1 MSAFCERIKP
11 DPAEPDKALSTCDMI
26 TALASCP
33 SFALIGEQ
41 CNAATIDAI
50 EAALLENAQAT
61 LPPRSLLLRATLLLL
76 SRHAPATLPPRSC
89 LAPYY
94 YYHYHVPCLQAGHP
108 LTLTPPLSP

>member
-61 LPPRSLLLRATLLLL
+61 LPPRSCHAASTLLPR
-76 SRHAPATLPPRSC
+76 SRHAPYYYAPATLLPRS
-89 LAPYY
+89 
-94 YYHYHVPCLQAGHP
+94 
-108 LTLTPPLSP
+108 

>member
-61 LPPRSLLLRATLLLL
+61 LPPRSLLLR
-76 SRHAPATLPPRSC
+76 SRHAPATLLPRSC
-89 LAPYY
+89 HAPATLLTTTTTTTCHACRLA
-94 YYHYHVPCLQAGHP
+94 
-108 LTLTPPLSP
+108 TLSP

>member
-61 LPPRSLLLRATLLLL
+61 LPPRSLLLR
-76 SRHAPATLPPRSC
+76 SRHAASTLLTTTTTTTTTTCHACRLATLSF
-89 LAPYY
+89 
-94 YYHYHVPCLQAGHP
+94 
-108 LTLTPPLSP
+108 

>member
-61 LPPRSLLLRATLLLL
+61 LPPRSLLLR
-76 SRHAPATLPPRSC
+76 SRHAPATLLTTTTTTTTCHACR
-89 LAPYY
+89 LA
-94 YYHYHVPCLQAGHP
+94 
-108 LTLTPPLSP
+108 TLSP

>member
-1 MSAFCERIKP
+1 MQDMSAFCERIKP

-61 LPPRSLLLRATLLLL
+61 LPPRSLLLR
-76 SRHAPATLPPRSC
+76 SRHAPYYYAPATLLPRS
-89 LAPYY
+89 
-94 YYHYHVPCLQAGHP
+94 
-108 LTLTPPLSP
+108 